1 MTDLAIRAHALSD
14 QLIIAGHAASV
25 EWYSIGTID
34 MVAGQ
39 TVISES
45 RIIQHVPCIALPDVT
60 LTQRS
65 GRFLDE

>member
-1 MTDLAIRAHALSD
+1 
-14 QLIIAGHAASV
+14 
-25 EWYSIGTID
+25 

-45 RIIQHVPCIALPDVT
+45 RIIQHVPCIALPDVA

-65 GRFLDE
+65 ERFLDE